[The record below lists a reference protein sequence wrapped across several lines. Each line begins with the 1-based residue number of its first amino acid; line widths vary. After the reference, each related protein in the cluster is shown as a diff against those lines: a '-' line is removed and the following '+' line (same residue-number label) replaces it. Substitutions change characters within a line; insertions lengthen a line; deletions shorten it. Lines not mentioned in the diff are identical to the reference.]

1 MERTE
6 RPPNKIGGIR
16 MIVPIKIVGVADGT
30 WDKMAWQTDAFYG
43 AARRIYGV
51 AALKRL
57 AAAKL
62 MIVPPL

>member
-1 MERTE
+1 
-6 RPPNKIGGIR
+6 

-30 WDKMAWQTDAFYG
+30 WNKMAWQTDAFYG